1 MSELFDPPNPTECY
15 RRSVSVVPQQALAM
29 SNSTIIHSNSVA
41 VAKELADADDPQF
54 ISDVFLL
61 ILNRQPTD
69 QEQQLAQ
76 KYLMYRAEE
85 IDAQV
90 RRQGLI
96 RVLFNHNDFI
106 SIR

>member
-1 MSELFDPPNPTECY
+1 
-15 RRSVSVVPQQALAM
+15 M

-41 VAKELADADDPQF
+41 VAKELADADDSQF
-54 ISDVFLL
+54 ISDAFLL

-76 KYLMYRAEE
+76 KYLMQRADE
-85 IDAQV
+85 IDAQL

-96 RVLFNHNDFI
+96 RALFNHNDFI